1 MKYKERDGKEHT
13 RIPKLDA
20 RVSDDYHTDVC
31 YELTM
36 VEADDMSKSANPSP
50 EFSNNRHYCTVNK
63 HSLGPDLHL
72 CWIQLIKRVPVQSV
86 KKSKAVRPESSMVL

>member
-1 MKYKERDGKEHT
+1 VKYKERDRKEHT

-20 RVSDDYHTDVC
+20 RVSDDYYTDVC

-63 HSLGPDLHL
+63 HSLGPDLPSL
-72 CWIQLIKRVPVQSV
+72 LDPVN
-86 KKSKAVRPESSMVL
+86 KKSASATCKEIQSREA